1 MKIPNVTIQQ
11 LLEAGVHLGHKTLR
25 WNPKMKKYIFGKRD
39 SIHIIDLT
47 QTLELTKVALQKVY
61 ETISNNGKILFVST
75 KKQASE
81 AIAEVAKETDQYFVN
96 YRWLGG
102 MLTNW
107 GTISNSI
114 KKLKKLEIDL
124 VAENR
129 GFTKKELLKMSVK
142 KDKLQRSLGGIA
154 EMKKVPDLVFI
165 IDTNYESLAI
175 QESVKL
181 GIPIIAILDSNSNP
195 DGIDFP
201 IPGNDDARRAIDL
214 YCNLIKET
222 INAAKKSTPKE
233 DKKVDLKNDEK
244 SSKTIQELDREK
256 LENKFSKD
264 SKETLKLMSDIEK
277 VKKLRELTGAG
288 FKDCNLAIKESDGDI
303 DKAIEILRV
312 KGISKASKKMS
323 RDAKEGVIAVTEN
336 DKQISLIEVNCETD
350 FVAKNDDFVNFV
362 KELSDLNNN
371 VNSNVDELKKSK
383 MSNGQTV
390 DENLVALIAKIGE
403 KITIG
408 KTKTLSNEGTV
419 KSKYLHTIV
428 KDNLAKLAVAVSL
441 ETSDNSDVVKNFGKQ
456 LSMHIAASS
465 PLALDQDSIDQSII
479 DKEQELVTEELKN
492 SGKPDEIAKKISLGK
507 MSKFKEEN
515 ALLSQAWVMEPKKKV
530 QDIIKELSIPDLKIK
545 EFVRFKIGE

>member
-1 MKIPNVTIQQ
+1 
-11 LLEAGVHLGHKTLR
+11 
-25 WNPKMKKYIFGKRD
+25 
-39 SIHIIDLT
+39 
-47 QTLELTKVALQKVY
+47 
-61 ETISNNGKILFVST
+61 
-75 KKQASE
+75 
-81 AIAEVAKETDQYFVN
+81 
-96 YRWLGG
+96 
-102 MLTNW
+102 
-107 GTISNSI
+107 
-114 KKLKKLEIDL
+114 
-124 VAENR
+124 
-129 GFTKKELLKMSVK
+129 
-142 KDKLQRSLGGIA
+142 
-154 EMKKVPDLVFI
+154 
-165 IDTNYESLAI
+165 
-175 QESVKL
+175 
-181 GIPIIAILDSNSNP
+181 
-195 DGIDFP
+195 
-201 IPGNDDARRAIDL
+201 
-214 YCNLIKET
+214 
-222 INAAKKSTPKE
+222 
-233 DKKVDLKNDEK
+233 
-244 SSKTIQELDREK
+244 
-256 LENKFSKD
+256 
-264 SKETLKLMSDIEK
+264 MSDIEK

-465 PLALDQDSIDQSII
+465 PLALDQNLIDQSII

-492 SGKPDEIAKKISLGK
+492 SGKPEEIAKKISLGK

-530 QDIIKELSIPDLKIK
+530 QDIIKELSIPDLRIK